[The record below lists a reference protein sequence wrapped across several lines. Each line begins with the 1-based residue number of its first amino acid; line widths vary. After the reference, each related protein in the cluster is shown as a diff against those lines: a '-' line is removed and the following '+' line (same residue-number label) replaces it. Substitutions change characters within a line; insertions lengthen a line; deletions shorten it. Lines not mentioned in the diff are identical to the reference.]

1 VVLPNSPIQILAN
14 SVWVFLSYDRAY
26 KHTDQDY
33 NLIYGLLLQDDAP
46 LPEDDENKEK
56 RTDDISSWDAE
67 FLKVRILILFKK
79 RKRKKGSCPI
89 HSGAL

>member
-1 VVLPNSPIQILAN
+1 MSK
-14 SVWVFLSYDRAY
+14 FLSYDRTY

-33 NLIYGLLLQDDAP
+33 YLIYGLLLQDDAP

-67 FLKVRILILFKK
+67 FLKVRILILKSDYL
-79 RKRKKGSCPI
+79 KKGKEKRGHVRFTAVLLKSF
-89 HSGAL
+89 SDQQ